1 MNRFEQGLALLESY
15 AGSTLRPGV
24 PADDAL
30 ITLLVWVA
38 FSDGHLSPE
47 EHALLQRLLGLSADE
62 TADYA
67 ARVRGRPVDLD
78 AIAAALHTDD
88 LRWAALR
95 FAGRMAGS
103 DTTIAPGERGLLDRL
118 AHALNLGPE
127 AVATVLRESQ
137 GPRPERLDAA
147 QLRSTVNALAWDVVG
162 LDDGALQSPDLL
174 AVVPAGARPVMRIG
188 LDQVEVIGLFEE
200 GLVARFLEGVAFV
213 RWREIVAAMGGAGVE
228 SSARLLSES
237 GRIYS
242 LVDSRLGAM
251 RLLIDRI
258 YREQPGKSRP
268 VRVERVVPDETWDDT
283 HGDDS
288 SA

>member
-62 TADYA
+62 TASYA
-67 ARVRGRPVDLD
+67 ARIRSRPVDLD
-78 AIAAALHTDD
+78 AIAAALDSDD
-88 LRWAALR
+88 RRWAALR

-103 DTTIAPGERGLLDRL
+103 DTTIAPGERSLLERL
-118 AHALNLGPE
+118 AQALNLGPD
-127 AVATVLRESQ
+127 AVLTVLRESQ

-174 AVVPAGARPVMRIG
+174 AVVPDGARPVLRIG

-213 RWREIVAAMGGAGVE
+213 RWREVVAAMGGAGVE
-228 SSARLLSES
+228 SSARLLTDT
-237 GRIYS
+237 GRIWS
-242 LVDSRLGAM
+242 VVDSRLGAL
-251 RLLIDRI
+251 RLLVDRL
-258 YREQPGKSRP
+258 YRDKPTAGRP
-268 VRVERVVPDETWDDT
+268 VRVERVVPDETWDD
-283 HGDDS
+283 S